1 MKLNLETSGASG
13 VDATCQQAGEEAGG
27 GGLGHGHGPPDPHPQ
42 PQSERF
48 ECNGGGSRGGDERQR
63 GGPTRGRGGQ
73 LEPRQAQVI
82 HMFYPLY
89 FIPPL

>member
-27 GGLGHGHGPPDPHPQ
+27 GGSDMATDHQIPIPSLNLNDL
-42 PQSERF
+42 SATAADLEAVMNVR
-48 ECNGGGSRGGDERQR
+48 EGGQLEAE
-63 GGPTRGRGGQ
+63 GGQ

>member
-1 MKLNLETSGASG
+1 MATDHQIPIPSLNLNDLS
-13 VDATCQQAGEEAGG
+13 ATAADLEAVMNVREGG
-27 GGLGHGHGPPDPHPQ
+27 QL
-42 PQSERF
+42 EA
-48 ECNGGGSRGGDERQR
+48 E
-63 GGPTRGRGGQ
+63 GGQ